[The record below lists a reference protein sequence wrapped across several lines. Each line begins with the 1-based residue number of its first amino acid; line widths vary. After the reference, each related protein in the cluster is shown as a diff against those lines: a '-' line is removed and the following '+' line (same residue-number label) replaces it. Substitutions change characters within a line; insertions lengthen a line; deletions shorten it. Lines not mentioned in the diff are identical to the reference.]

1 MARAYDMEKQLL
13 PLTFAVVAD
22 EKSTANWGWFM
33 Q

>member
-13 PLTFAVVAD
+13 PLASAVVAD